1 MNIAI
6 DGPAGA
12 GKSTIAKRLA
22 EKLGFLYLDT
32 GAMYRAVALKTMRAG
47 IAYTDD
53 AMIERMLADTA
64 VDIRHEN
71 GVQKILLDGE
81 DVSEKIRENE
91 VSKAASAVAAR
102 KCVRLKMV
110 ELQREIA
117 RGNNVILDGRDIGT
131 YVLPHAEV
139 KSYLTA
145 AVQERAR
152 RRYAEL
158 QAKGAEC
165 KLDEIEKEIAER
177 DYNDMH
183 RDFAPLRQADDATAV
198 DSSDMTIDEVAD
210 FMLRIVREK
219 RA

>member
-22 EKLGFLYLDT
+22 EKLGYLYLDT

-47 IAYTDD
+47 LAYNDENGID
-53 AMIERMLADTA
+53 RMLSQTA
-64 VDIRHEN
+64 VEIRHDN
-71 GVQKILLDGE
+71 GVQKIFLDGE

-131 YVLPHAEV
+131 YVLPHAEA
-139 KSYLTA
+139 KFYLTA
-145 AVQERAR
+145 SVAERAR

-158 QAKGAEC
+158 QAKGADCALEQ
-165 KLDEIEKEIAER
+165 IEKDIAER

-183 RDFAPLRQADDATAV
+183 RDFAPLRQADDATVV

-210 FMLRIVREK
+210 FMLQTVREK